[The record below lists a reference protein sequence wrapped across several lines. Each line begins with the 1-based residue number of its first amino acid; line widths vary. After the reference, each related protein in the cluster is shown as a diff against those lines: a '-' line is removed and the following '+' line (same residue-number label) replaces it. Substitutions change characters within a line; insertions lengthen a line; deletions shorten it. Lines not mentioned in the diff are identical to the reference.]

1 MNTFDSYDYANAIN
15 EDISQIIHNVT
26 PYDTP
31 FYSKCRKTTASNT
44 LHEWLTSSLRA
55 SATNAHIE
63 GDNTTSEAR
72 TQESR
77 LSNQSQIFKNAVT
90 VSDTDEGLDHVG
102 KARRMQLT

>member
-1 MNTFDSYDYANAIN
+1 MAQPANTFDSYDYANAIN

-55 SATNAHIE
+55 SASNAHIE
-63 GDNTTSEAR
+63 GDATTA
-72 TQESR
+72 
-77 LSNQSQIFKNAVT
+77 AVSYT
-90 VSDTDEGLDHVG
+90 H
-102 KARRMQLT
+102 LTLPTNREV